1 MLPRT
6 KAIPLAL
13 LLKNKSNMLYFDH
26 AATSAARPK
35 QVVQAVADFL
45 SLNGASPGR
54 GGYSRSVDSG
64 RICFRC
70 RRKLAGLMG
79 LGGSPGRLAFMMN
92 ATHGLNTALFGLL
105 QENDAVVVSPFDHNA
120 VLRPAHYLSKTRGV
134 QVRMME
140 GDARGA
146 LDLQGARKLMD
157 GARVVVVNAVSNV
170 LGTRLPLEELIEL
183 AHEAGA
189 LVLVDAA
196 QSAGHLADRPGEMGA
211 DLVAMTG
218 HKGLLGPQGT
228 GALWIREGIEIPP
241 LLSGG
246 TGGDSALREMPDTMP
261 DHLEAGT
268 PNAPGIAGLLA
279 GLEFLEKIGVES
291 LHTQISELKLRLHGG
306 LSAIAGLTVL
316 SPPDPT
322 GVGVVTVVSERMDP
336 SALAARLDGEYGIM
350 TRAGLHCA
358 PEAHRLLG
366 TSETGAL
373 RFSLGWDT
381 TAEGVDAVVDAMGQ
395 LLSRYSASP
404 PGVSR
409 TPSHLG
415 R

>member
-1 MLPRT
+1 M
-6 KAIPLAL
+6 KAILLQIPL
-13 LLKNKSNMLYFDH
+13 KSHSEMLYFDH
-26 AATSAARPK
+26 AATSAARPS

-70 RRKLAGLMG
+70 RRKLASLMG

-92 ATHGLNTALFGLL
+92 ATHALNTALFGLL
-105 QENDAVVVSPFDHNA
+105 EENDVVVVSPFDHNA
-120 VLRPAHYLSKTRGV
+120 VLRPVHYLAQARGV

-140 GDARGA
+140 GDAQGA
-146 LDLQGARKLMD
+146 LDLHGAQELMD
-157 GARVVVVNAVSNV
+157 GAKVVVVNAVSNV
-170 LGTRLPLEELIEL
+170 LGTRLPLEELVRM
-183 AHEAGA
+183 AHDAGA
-189 LVLVDAA
+189 LVVVDAA
-196 QSAGHLADRPGEMGA
+196 QSAGHLPDRPGEMGA

-228 GALWIREGIEIPP
+228 GALWIREGFEIPP

-246 TGGDSALREMPDTMP
+246 TGGNSALREMPHTMP

-279 GLEFLEKIGVES
+279 GLEFLEDVGVER
-291 LHTQISELKLRLHGG
+291 LHIRISELKLRLHGG
-306 LSAIAGLTVL
+306 LSAVTGVTVL

-322 GVGVVTVVSERMDP
+322 GVGVVTVVSDRLDP
-336 SALAARLDGEYGIM
+336 STLAAGLDREYGIM

-358 PEAHRLLG
+358 PEAHRVLG

-381 TAEGVDAVVDAMGQ
+381 TAEGVDAVVDAVEQLMG
-395 LLSRYSASP
+395 RASAST
-404 PGVSR
+404 PGVSP
-409 TPSHLG
+409 TQPEAG
-415 R
+415 RSS